1 MKKLLVVFA
10 LILASL
16 GMVACGSKTDEELV
30 AEAKEALDISFS
42 VSGDTLNSVTGD
54 LVLASKSTKNDVTI
68 TWTSNNTDVISIN
81 GKVTR
86 GEEDVVVELTAELKL
101 NEAKDTKVFKVTVK
115 EEGSEPVG
123 GVDSELPAKFNDLAK
138 DKKVYLTS
146 LGQAGDLSTLNTLL
160 SRFVYNSAEASEY
173 NEKVKMVNILTAG
186 EVEDGSI
193 VVLVPGASTKGLGA
207 AGTNLAAEKA
217 RAEAFAAKAKDGK
230 ITVIVAHIGGEARRG
245 NDTDPLITAAVD
257 GAALVLAVE
266 SGNFDGFFD
275 GISNDDV
282 YYFSQAAK
290 LSEPFKQIFNK

>member
-1 MKKLLVVFA
+1 MKKLLVLFVLFG
-10 LILASL
+10 LSL
-16 GMVACGSKTDEELV
+16 GMIACGGETDEKLV
-30 AEAKEALDISFS
+30 ADAKEALNLSFS
-42 VSGDTLNSVTGD
+42 VSTDTLNSVTGD
-54 LVLASKSTKNDVTI
+54 LVLDSKTTKEGVKI
-68 TWTSNNTDVISIN
+68 TWSSSNTDVVALD

-86 GEEDVVVELTAELKL
+86 TDEDVVVDITATLEL
-101 NEAKDTKVFKVTVK
+101 NEEKETKTFKVTVK
-115 EEGSEPVG
+115 KEGSDPIG
-123 GVDSELPAKFNDLAK
+123 GIDSTLPEKFNDLAK

-160 SRFVYNSAEASEY
+160 SRFVYSSNEAAEYS
-173 NEKVKMVNILTAG
+173 EKVTMENVLSAS

-193 VVLVPGASTKGLGA
+193 VILVPGASTKGLGA
-207 AGTNLAAEKA
+207 AGTNLAAEKL

-257 GAALVLAVE
+257 GAALVMAVE

-275 GISNDDV
+275 GINNNDV